1 MQQIVPVRLLRSI
14 SDVKR
19 TTDVTAIWWLQ
30 AMFGGQFTER
40 RTSKVTLNEIASVT
54 LRLILQYLYSGELL
68 VCSVY
73 RAKYYENQEIM
84 VVLYE
89 YMYMMYSCW
98 SVISSST
105 RTKVRIQSLA

>member
-54 LRLILQYLYSGELL
+54 LRLILQYLYSGVLFF
-68 VCSVY
+68 CCVY
-73 RAKYYENQEIM
+73 TAIYYENQGIM

-89 YMYMMYSCW
+89 YNVHYVRVHLIKYSY
-98 SVISSST
+98 
-105 RTKVRIQSLA
+105 